1 MLVLPSTLQIVAMS
15 HFNYDEFA
23 PKRHV
28 NRKKI
33 AEELSADA
41 KQRLLK
47 VDEDELDEVASRI
60 SLWNKRIYDDSW
72 AKVQMGKIEKKLS
85 LLNNQMG

>member
-1 MLVLPSTLQIVAMS
+1 MS

-28 NRKKI
+28 NKKKI

-41 KQRLLK
+41 KQRLMK
-47 VDEDELDEVASRI
+47 VNEDEMDDLINKVQI
-60 SLWNKRIYDDSW
+60 WNKRIYDDSW
-72 AKVQMGKIEKKLS
+72 TKVQMGKIEKKLS
-85 LLNNQMG
+85 LLNN

>member
-1 MLVLPSTLQIVAMS
+1 MQLKSLLVIPSALQIVSMS

-28 NRKKI
+28 NKKKI

-41 KQRLLK
+41 K
-47 VDEDELDEVASRI
+47 
-60 SLWNKRIYDDSW
+60 
-72 AKVQMGKIEKKLS
+72 
-85 LLNNQMG
+85 